1 MKSKITTIILVI
13 ILIIGVSLLLYPSVS
28 NYWNSLHQSRLM
40 ASYADAIVQID
51 NDQYTEIWNSAHAY
65 NRFLAEE
72 GNLWIM
78 TDEQREDY
86 RNQLAIPGGI
96 ISCIEI
102 PRIHCELPVYH
113 GTSDAVLQVA
123 IGHMEG
129 SSLPVGGSSTHCVV
143 SGHRGLPSA
152 QLFSRLDQMEVGDTF
167 YLQTLD
173 EILTYEVEQ
182 ILIVLPHEM
191 DYLEIQEGRD
201 LCTLVTCTPYGVN
214 SHRLLVRGHRIETKQ
229 ADVVRRVSADAR
241 QIESKA
247 VAPLVA
253 LPLVVILLIPLFWP
267 KRRLKSND
275 IKSFLHSN
283 NYEGLG

>member
-1 MKSKITTIILVI
+1 MKSRITTIILVI

-28 NYWNSLHQSRLM
+28 NYWNSLHQSQLM

-78 TDEQREDY
+78 TDEQRDDY

-229 ADVVRRVSADAR
+229 ADIVRRVSADAR
-241 QIESKA
+241 QIEPKA

>member
-1 MKSKITTIILVI
+1 MKSKLSTMILVI
-13 ILIIGVSLLLYPSVS
+13 ILIIGVSLLLYPSAS
-28 NYWNSLHQSRLM
+28 NYWNSLHQSRLI
-40 ASYADAIVQID
+40 ASYADAIVHID
-51 NDQYTEIWNSAHAY
+51 DNQYAALWDSARVY
-65 NRFLAEE
+65 NQFLADE

-78 TDEQREDY
+78 TDQQRDDY
-86 RNQLAIPGGI
+86 RNQLKIPGGI

-102 PRIHCELPVYH
+102 PRIHCQLPVYH

-129 SSLPVGGSSTHCVV
+129 SSLPVGGPSTHCVV

-152 QLFSRLDQMEVGDTF
+152 QLFSRLDQMEVGDVF

-191 DYLEIQEGRD
+191 EYLEIQEGRD

-229 ADVVRRVSADAR
+229 ADVVRRISADAR
-241 QIESKA
+241 QIEPKA
-247 VAPLVA
+247 VAPILA
-253 LPLVVILLIPLFWP
+253 LPLLTLLLIPLFWP
-267 KRRLKSND
+267 RKRRKSRD
-275 IKSFLHSN
+275 IQH
-283 NYEGLG
+283 

>member
-1 MKSKITTIILVI
+1 MKSKLSTMILVI

-28 NYWNSLHQSRLM
+28 NYWNSLHQSRLI
-40 ASYADAIVQID
+40 ASYADAIVHID
-51 NDQYTEIWNSAHAY
+51 DNQYAVLWDSARVY
-65 NRFLAEE
+65 NQFLADE

-78 TDEQREDY
+78 TDQQRDDY
-86 RNQLAIPGGI
+86 RNQLKIPGGI

-102 PRIHCELPVYH
+102 PRIHCQLPVYH

-129 SSLPVGGSSTHCVV
+129 SSLPVGGPSTHCVV

-152 QLFSRLDQMEVGDTF
+152 QLFSRLDQMEVGDVF

-191 DYLEIQEGRD
+191 EYLEIQEGRD

-229 ADVVRRVSADAR
+229 ADVVRRISADAR
-241 QIESKA
+241 QIEPKA
-247 VAPLVA
+247 VAPILA
-253 LPLVVILLIPLFWP
+253 LPLLTLLLIPLLWP
-267 KRRLKSND
+267 RKRRKSRD
-275 IKSFLHSN
+275 IQH
-283 NYEGLG
+283 